1 MASLSHF
8 LADGSKDS
16 AVTTCTFG
24 YVQGQL
30 GQNRLSPRR
39 MVQYLQG
46 LVDHHH
52 FPAPLPAIVKG
63 GTLTKQVHTSSKWI
77 RSAVHAWLDGFIP
90 PQCAATLDDQAYAA
104 AAMDIDANAANLR
117 LVGGKDVQ
125 RRDHAE
131 RKSA

>member
-8 LADGSKDS
+8 LAGGARDA

-24 YVQGQL
+24 YIQGQL
-30 GQNRLSPRR
+30 GQGRLPPRR

-46 LVDHHH
+46 LVDHHR

-63 GTLTKQVHTSSKWI
+63 GQLTTQVHPSSKWI

-90 PQCAATLDDQAYAA
+90 PDAAATLDDQAYAA
-104 AAMDIDANAANLR
+104 AAIDIDANANNLR
-117 LVGGKDVQ
+117 LVGGKD
-125 RRDHAE
+125 HAG